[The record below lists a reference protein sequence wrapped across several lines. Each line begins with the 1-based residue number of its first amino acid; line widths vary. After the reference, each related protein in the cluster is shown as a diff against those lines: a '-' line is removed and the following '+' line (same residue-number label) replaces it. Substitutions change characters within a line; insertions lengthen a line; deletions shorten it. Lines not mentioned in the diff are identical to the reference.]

1 MSFTSRNLLYL
12 IFHPVN
18 RDYLACFPVE
28 FTCRNWIDYPRKQA
42 IWKQLHEPGW
52 SCSAGAFW
60 GKPGWVGPCPA
71 GRCGAAH
78 CLRPL
83 LDASPGP
90 PHTMAGETPGAGC
103 QDQKVPKIWRSP
115 GVNALGLGWGSSL
128 GAPPSCMWGAGV
140 RAVPAAPALPACSLA
155 ASPVAQ
161 SILCSPQLI

>member
-52 SCSAGAFW
+52 SCLAGAFW
-60 GKPGWVGPCPA
+60 GKPGCVGPCPV
-71 GRCGAAH
+71 GRCGAVR

-83 LDASPGP
+83 LDASPSP
-90 PHTMAGETPGAGC
+90 PHTMVGETPGAGC

-128 GAPPSCMWGAGV
+128 GAPPVACVVLGSGLCQ
-140 RAVPAAPALPACSLA
+140 RLQPFACSLA
-155 ASPVAQ
+155 VSPVAQ
-161 SILCSPQLI
+161 SILRSPQLI